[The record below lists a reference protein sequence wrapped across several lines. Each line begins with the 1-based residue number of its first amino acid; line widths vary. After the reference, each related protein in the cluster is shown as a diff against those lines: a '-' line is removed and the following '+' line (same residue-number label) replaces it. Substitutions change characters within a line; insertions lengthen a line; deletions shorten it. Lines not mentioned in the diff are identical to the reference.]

1 MVARAQGRR
10 NLISPAF
17 VSTLRVYAREEGSPL
32 TGVPPSTCAPP
43 SELLPPCLASVKLL
57 KRKLCA
63 ETGASCWV
71 DLNKHMSVLPR
82 WPMK

>member
-1 MVARAQGRR
+1 MVARAQDRR
-10 NLISPAF
+10 NLISPVF
-17 VSTLRVYAREEGSPL
+17 VSTLCVYVHEEGSPL
-32 TGVPPSTCAPP
+32 TGVHPLLS
-43 SELLPPCLASVKLL
+43 LPPCLASVKLL

-63 ETGASCWV
+63 ETGVSCWV